1 MNQMNFKCDVCGHRA
16 QSIFCSLAGSHLAK
30 LDQEKIVHNY
40 EKGQIIFYEGNPT
53 YGIHCLYSGRVKLY
67 KKGPKD
73 EEVIIRILGPGEI
86 MGYRAL
92 LANEPCAA
100 TAEALEPSIIC
111 SISKQTF
118 LELLRMSPD
127 LALRLLSK
135 MAKELRI
142 SEEQTL
148 SLAQESVRQR
158 TVHLLLFLLEG
169 NAKKVKPDEPI
180 KLQLMRKDMAQMI
193 GTTPESL
200 SRTLN
205 YLAKRGILRLTHSG
219 IYVHDLSALK
229 RLVPDSSSI

>member
-1 MNQMNFKCDVCGHRA
+1 
-16 QSIFCSLAGSHLAK
+16 
-30 LDQEKIVHNY
+30 
-40 EKGQIIFYEGNPT
+40 
-53 YGIHCLYSGRVKLY
+53 
-67 KKGPKD
+67 
-73 EEVIIRILGPGEI
+73 
-86 MGYRAL
+86 
-92 LANEPCAA
+92 
-100 TAEALEPSIIC
+100 
-111 SISKQTF
+111 
-118 LELLRMSPD
+118 MSPD

-169 NAKKVKPDEPI
+169 NAKKVKSDEPI
-180 KLQLMRKDMAQMI
+180 RLQLMRKDMAQMI